1 MFSSKILVACIGIV
15 LPYLSRMPMG
25 LDWFMS
31 YVDTGISGYLLIGI
45 TNAISWGL
53 IIALSQNYKK
63 STTIIYPALLGFSYV
78 AWGHLTLDLSADA
91 QAAVGILFIP
101 IYSIPFI
108 LTGWVIG
115 LIIEKY
121 NYKKT
126 TT

>member
-1 MFSSKILVACIGIV
+1 
-15 LPYLSRMPMG
+15 MG

-31 YVDTGISGYLLIGI
+31 YVDTSIGGYLFIGI
-45 TNAISWGL
+45 ANAISWGL

-63 STTIIYPALLGFSYV
+63 STTIIYPALLGFSFV

-91 QAAVGILFIP
+91 QAALGFLFIP

>member
-1 MFSSKILVACIGIV
+1 MFSSKILVACIGIL
-15 LPYLSRMPMG
+15 LPYLSRLPMG

-31 YVDTGISGYLLIGI
+31 YIAPNIDGYLLIGI
-45 TNAISWGL
+45 PNALSWGL
-53 IIALSQNYKK
+53 IIALSRYYKK

-78 AWGHLTLDLSADA
+78 AWGHYTLDLSADA
-91 QAAVGILFIP
+91 QAAIHILFIP
-101 IYSIPFI
+101 IHSIPFI